1 MTARRPKLRTRLLI
15 LALIT
20 LGVLVLVLAFTR
32 PSAGRFLSA
41 GVLLGAAAVVRFR
54 ALRTDDPAKY
64 GRDAQ
69 MRSLYWSIV
78 IAVVFVGASLLI
90 NQLLQN

>member
-15 LALIT
+15 IALVA
-20 LGVLVLVLAFTR
+20 LGVFVLVLAFTR
-32 PSAGRFLSA
+32 PSVGRFLSA

-54 ALRTDDPAKY
+54 SVRTDDPSKY
-64 GRDAQ
+64 GREAQ
-69 MRSLYWSIV
+69 MSSLYWSIV
-78 IAVVFVGASLLI
+78 IAVVFVGASFLI

>member
-20 LGVLVLVLAFTR
+20 LGVFVLVLAFTR
-32 PSAGRFLSA
+32 PSVGRFLSA

-54 ALRTDDPAKY
+54 AVRDADPTKY
-64 GRDAQ
+64 GRAAQ
-69 MRSLYWSIV
+69 MHSLYWSIV
-78 IAVVFVGASLLI
+78 IAVVFVGASFLVNYLLTD
-90 NQLLQN
+90 